1 MRTTIDIP
9 DQIMHRLKAHVEQ
22 SGLSIK
28 EVVSQAI
35 SLYFSQKAEVKKTQF
50 TLSDGSVDGE
60 GLSSDFQGKGW
71 ESIRDAV
78 YEQSSFSKIK

>member
-9 DQIMHRLKAHVEQ
+9 DQIMNRLKAHVEK

-35 SLYFSQKAEVKKTQF
+35 SLYFSQKAEIKKTQF
-50 TLSDGSVDGE
+50 ILSDCSVDGD

-78 YEQSSFSKIK
+78 YDQSNLHKK